1 MSVVLAC
8 LGGAAFIVIIV
19 GSLLFGR
26 RLDETQKVGREMI
39 AVPPADSAYAGIG
52 VGTITIPGT
61 LVMVFVFFAAFVL
74 YYFINW
80 KYLAQT
86 WGLS

>member
-1 MSVVLAC
+1 MSVVLAS
-8 LGGAAFIVIIV
+8 LGGAAYIVIIV

-26 RLDETQKVGREMI
+26 RLDEHEKVGREMI
-39 AVPPADSAYAGIG
+39 AVPPPDSAYAGIG
-52 VGTITIPGT
+52 IGTITIPGT

-86 WGLS
+86 WGMS